1 MTFCKSYISLYF
13 TLKHQFMD
21 LHRNHINQRV
31 LVYAILWI
39 ASYTCSILTLKSFN
53 LPVEVGLVLTFVTI
67 LAFSVFI
74 YKYYRSIF
82 FMDEVQIKIQMEAVI
97 IAFSLGLMLLMTL
110 GLLDLFITLNKED
123 WSYRHI
129 VPLFATFY
137 FIGLFMSKRKYLVD
151 HEKHD

>member
-1 MTFCKSYISLYF
+1 
-13 TLKHQFMD
+13 MD
-21 LHRNHINQRV
+21 LRRNHLNQRV

-39 ASYTCSILTLKSFN
+39 ASYTCSIVTLKSFN

-82 FMDEVQIKIQMEAVI
+82 FMDEVQIKIQMEAIV

>member
-1 MTFCKSYISLYF
+1 
-13 TLKHQFMD
+13 MD
-21 LHRNHINQRV
+21 LQRNHLNQRV
-31 LVYAILWI
+31 LIYAVLWI
-39 ASYTCSILTLKSFN
+39 LSYTGSILALKSFE
-53 LPVEVGLVLTFVTI
+53 LPIEVGIVLTIITVF
-67 LAFSVFI
+67 AFSVFI

-82 FMDEVQIKIQMEAVI
+82 FMDEVQIKIQMEAIV

>member
-1 MTFCKSYISLYF
+1 
-13 TLKHQFMD
+13 MD
-21 LHRNHINQRV
+21 LRRNHINQRV

-53 LPVEVGLVLTFVTI
+53 LPVEVGLVLTIVTI

-82 FMDEVQIKIQMEAVI
+82 FMDEVQIKIQMEAIV

-137 FIGLFMSKRKYLVD
+137 FTGLYISKRKYHYD

>member
-1 MTFCKSYISLYF
+1 
-13 TLKHQFMD
+13 MD
-21 LHRNHINQRV
+21 LRRNHINQRV

-53 LPVEVGLVLTFVTI
+53 LPVEVGLVLTIVTI

-137 FIGLFMSKRKYLVD
+137 FTGLYISKRKYHYD

>member
-1 MTFCKSYISLYF
+1 
-13 TLKHQFMD
+13 
-21 LHRNHINQRV
+21 
-31 LVYAILWI
+31 
-39 ASYTCSILTLKSFN
+39 
-53 LPVEVGLVLTFVTI
+53 
-67 LAFSVFI
+67 
-74 YKYYRSIF
+74 
-82 FMDEVQIKIQMEAVI
+82 MDEVQIKIQLEAVV